1 MVEKVG
7 IKNMEQ
13 EFTLNICLECKK
25 RQPNCCRLGIQL
37 TVEDIENIRSLGFD
51 LKEFLELKDYS
62 TIDIADYDDWWK
74 KGLVKVEDKI
84 YKIVVKKD
92 TRGECAFLKDEKGCV
107 LGDKRPSVCKIFPF
121 WFKEETGK
129 VVYEEGEPY
138 CLLEKEAV
146 GVSDALKAI
155 QETPES
161 VEGYYSAMKEDC
173 LSNQVAYRK
182 IVEELLSA
190 KE

>member
-1 MVEKVG
+1 
-7 IKNMEQ
+7 
-13 EFTLNICLECKK
+13 
-25 RQPNCCRLGIQL
+25 
-37 TVEDIENIRSLGFD
+37 VEDIENIRSLGFD
-51 LKEFLELKDYS
+51 PKEFLELKDYS
-62 TIDIADYDDWWK
+62 TIDITDYDDWWK

-92 TRGECAFLKDEKGCV
+92 SRGECAFLKDEKGCV

-121 WFKEETGK
+121 WFKEETRE
-129 VVYEEGEPY
+129 VIYEEGEPY

-146 GVSDALKAI
+146 GVPEALKAI

-161 VEGYYSAMKEDC
+161 VECYYSAMKVDC
-173 LSNQVAYRK
+173 LNNQVAYRK
-182 IVEELLSA
+182 IVEELLLA